1 MAGQV
6 KLWASSFS
14 TGGVFTAAREGAAWL
29 RRSFSCVWH
38 LCFLRFQSAS
48 APRSRTQLLCFVD
61 EHGGSGLL
69 CIAHADVVLSPLEQ
83 HGPAAGGGA
92 DPDPGTPAEQRV
104 STEVTWGRAPRCGC
118 GDEGPQGR
126 SLTGQERDV
135 RSRWQMGLERAF
147 KITGVCVQSADPL
160 CRVSP
165 VAEKG
170 AYRHSSHL
178 PSALSGSTGDQLC
191 LSEDQ
196 NL

>member
-1 MAGQV
+1 M
-6 KLWASSFS
+6 
-14 TGGVFTAAREGAAWL
+14 
-29 RRSFSCVWH
+29 
-38 LCFLRFQSAS
+38 
-48 APRSRTQLLCFVD
+48 
-61 EHGGSGLL
+61 
-69 CIAHADVVLSPLEQ
+69 VLSPLEQ

-104 STEVTWGRAPRCGC
+104 STEVTRGWASRCRH
-118 GDEGPQGR
+118 GDEGSQGR

-160 CRVSP
+160 CCVSP

-178 PSALSGSTGDQLC
+178 PSALSGSTGDHLC
-191 LSEDQ
+191 LRIKTCDPIAELDSRAETRYPEVYLQ
-196 NL
+196 LISVLSP